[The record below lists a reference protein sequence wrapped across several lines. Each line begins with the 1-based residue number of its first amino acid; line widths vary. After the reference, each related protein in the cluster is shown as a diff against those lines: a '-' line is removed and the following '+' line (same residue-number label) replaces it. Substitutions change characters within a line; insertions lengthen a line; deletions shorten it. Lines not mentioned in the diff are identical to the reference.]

1 MTLSLEELRASS
13 KVIGAKQV
21 KKAISKGLAK
31 IVYLAVDAEP
41 HIIEP
46 IKAMC
51 IEHGVDFQAAESM
64 KKLGEACGI
73 DVGSAAVAIVL

>member
-1 MTLSLEELRASS
+1 MSLEELRNGS

-31 IVYLAVDAEP
+31 KVYLAVDAEP

-46 IKAMC
+46 IKTMC
-51 IEHGVDFQAAESM
+51 EQHGVDYQPVESM

-73 DVGSAAVAIVL
+73 DVGSAAVAIVR

>member
-31 IVYLAVDAEP
+31 KVYLAVDAEP
-41 HIIEP
+41 QSLSP
-46 IKAMC
+46 LRPCA
-51 IEHGVDFQAAESM
+51 
-64 KKLGEACGI
+64 
-73 DVGSAAVAIVL
+73 

>member
-1 MTLSLEELRASS
+1 LSLEELRASS

-31 IVYLAVDAEP
+31 KVYLAVDAEP

-51 IEHGVDFQAAESM
+51 IEHGVDFQAALLQFRETCIIFL
-64 KKLGEACGI
+64 KAPFFP
-73 DVGSAAVAIVL
+73 GSIS

>member
-1 MTLSLEELRASS
+1 MSLEELRDSS

-31 IVYLAVDAEP
+31 RVYLAVDAEP

-46 IKAMC
+46 IKALCMQ
-51 IEHGVDFQAAESM
+51 HGVDCQSAESM
-64 KKLGEACGI
+64 KKLGEACEI
-73 DVGSAAVAIVL
+73 DVGSAAVAIVI

>member
-1 MTLSLEELRASS
+1 MSLEELRASS

-31 IVYLAVDAEP
+31 KVYLAVDAEP

>member
-1 MTLSLEELRASS
+1 LSLEELREGS

-31 IVYLAVDAEP
+31 RVYLAVDAEP

-51 IEHGVDFQAAESM
+51 MEHGVDCQPAESM
-64 KKLGEACGI
+64 KKLGDACGI
-73 DVGSAAVAIVL
+73 DVGSAAVAIVI